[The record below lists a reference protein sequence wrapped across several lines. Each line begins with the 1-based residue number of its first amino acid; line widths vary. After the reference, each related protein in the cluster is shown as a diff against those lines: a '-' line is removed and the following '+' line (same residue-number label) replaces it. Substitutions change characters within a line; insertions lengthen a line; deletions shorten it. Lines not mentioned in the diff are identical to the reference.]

1 MRHGDA
7 LVTPRSDATLR
18 PSGAGRRYPLSR
30 VTNQPADAAP
40 IASDSTAALGKR
52 RPVAFGENGPGLA
65 CGAQG
70 IWPGPCSVGDGSI
83 PTVPVRPDDA
93 CPMLS
98 RLARPCAEPG
108 RQYSAAPRPSV
119 RRLQSFGVAATLRA
133 ACSRVSRRYNWGE
146 RHTKKIAPRRSGAV
160 CDVGK
165 EPRVEK
171 AAADSQPS
179 EGGRRGLAPMKI
191 PAEAG

>member
-7 LVTPRSDATLR
+7 LVTPRSDAMLR
-18 PSGAGRRYPLSR
+18 PSGAGRQYPLSR

-52 RPVAFGENGPGLA
+52 GRVAFGENGPGLA

-108 RQYSAAPRPSV
+108 RRYSAAPRPSV
-119 RRLQSFGVAATLRA
+119 RRLQSFGVDATLRA
-133 ACSRVSRRYNWGE
+133 ACSRALGLRNLYGQFFMPVCGATSNATQWP
-146 RHTKKIAPRRSGAV
+146 TSGT
-160 CDVGK
+160 
-165 EPRVEK
+165 R
-171 AAADSQPS
+171 
-179 EGGRRGLAPMKI
+179 
-191 PAEAG
+191 

>member
-7 LVTPRSDATLR
+7 LVTPRSDAMLR
-18 PSGAGRRYPLSR
+18 PSGAGRQYPLSR

-52 RPVAFGENGPGLA
+52 GRVAFGENGPGLA

-98 RLARPCAEPG
+98 RLARPCANSDAYRAPRRG
-108 RQYSAAPRPSV
+108 HRYVGYNPLALMRRSGLHVAAHWASATFMDNSSCRSAAPR
-119 RRLQSFGVAATLRA
+119 RMQL
-133 ACSRVSRRYNWGE
+133 N
-146 RHTKKIAPRRSGAV
+146 
-160 CDVGK
+160 
-165 EPRVEK
+165 
-171 AAADSQPS
+171 
-179 EGGRRGLAPMKI
+179 GRRPVRGEWA
-191 PAEAG
+191 

>member
-7 LVTPRSDATLR
+7 LVTPRSDAMLR

-52 RPVAFGENGPGLA
+52 GPVAFGENGPGLA

-108 RQYSAAPRPSV
+108 RRYSAAPRPSV
-119 RRLQSFGVAATLRA
+119 RRLQSLALMRRSGLHVAAHWASATFMDNSSCRSA
-133 ACSRVSRRYNWGE
+133 
-146 RHTKKIAPRRSGAV
+146 APRRM
-160 CDVGK
+160 
-165 EPRVEK
+165 
-171 AAADSQPS
+171 QLN
-179 EGGRRGLAPMKI
+179 GRRPVRGEWA
-191 PAEAG
+191 